1 LLKSKVDAASIR
13 CIRDITVT
21 VLKSQIAIPFFL
33 KRRSPFFGVAIS
45 LNIVSHYI
53 ILYSRSEI
61 FQKTQI
67 LKSITYVY
75 IRGITLPK
83 KAVKEKK
90 SEGFAF
96 RVKIGEYEV
105 EIKGTHE
112 EVTKTLKDLPNIVTN
127 IHKAFENVKPKT
139 VATLTVKT
147 EPAAKAKETPKA
159 PAQTY
164 PKITGVIN
172 CEEAILGLLETD
184 WGKWR
189 PRTMEELK
197 DAMKASKI
205 TYTKRTLE
213 RTLNKLADKGMVRR
227 WSTNTGFV
235 YILAEKKPS
244 GSGGEAS

>member
-1 LLKSKVDAASIR
+1 MPNKTA
-13 CIRDITVT
+13 
-21 VLKSQIAIPFFL
+21 
-33 KRRSPFFGVAIS
+33 KR
-45 LNIVSHYI
+45 
-53 ILYSRSEI
+53 
-61 FQKTQI
+61 
-67 LKSITYVY
+67 
-75 IRGITLPK
+75 
-83 KAVKEKK
+83 K

-96 RVKIGEYEV
+96 RIKLGEYEV
-105 EIKGTHE
+105 EIQGTHE
-112 EVTKTLKDLPNIVTN
+112 EVTKTLNDLPNLVAN

-147 EPAAKAKETPKA
+147 EPAAKGKETSKA

-164 PKITGVIN
+164 PKITGVVN
-172 CEEAILGLLETD
+172 SEEAVRGLLETD

-213 RTLNKLADKGMVRR
+213 KTLNKLADKGMVRR

-235 YILAEKKPS
+235 YILAEKKPTNA
-244 GSGGEAS
+244 GGKA